1 MDSCSYK
8 SSMNVIADNY
18 NTLNYTLL
26 EPRSDGRVAYSKK
39 ISDAISQNPAIA
51 LEIRSIIRLDDPE
64 IDRYVKCAERARNP
78 EVREKLVQSICYF
91 LTQNNFTP
99 DVENRISAQI
109 ARPRLKKIN
118 MTTAD
123 LQDKQKFE
131 ISDCPNKSHRVA
143 RESHSVKL
151 RNTNLQWNSH
161 PQIASDESRLHT
173 INNVLNWV
181 HQSFDPDQAIPLT
194 LISIGAGNLLMEQ
207 MIHLNLVEMG
217 VPEQYIRWCC
227 IDTSYRKD
235 LDKNNGMFESFRK
248 SRESFSENK
257 DKDYARYFSTVNAYL
272 SKSIDAGKLCVQARA
287 NTHIL
292 LLSLDPPTPLQ
303 GSLPEGCLTLIGQPT
318 TPDKANTVFFVFS
331 AAEDKEQLKRL
342 SQSFGASCP
351 LGTSHAVRLCFDQ
364 RKIKFTLSKELE
376 VTPFGQELKPLL
388 TTAFENT
395 PQKVR
400 DGSTTEQIE
409 YLQFVYKNIV
419 EKCAMKHGSAGTSI
433 PLSEYQES
441 VNQLKR
447 FFFDSREPTL
457 PSAHFNL
464 ENSKSTV
471 TSYP

>member
-1 MDSCSYK
+1 
-8 SSMNVIADNY
+8 MNIIADNY

-26 EPRSDGRVAYSKK
+26 EPKSGGRVADSKK
-39 ISDAISQNPAIA
+39 ISDAISQSPAIA
-51 LEIRSIIRLDDPE
+51 LKIRSIIRLDNPE
-64 IDRYVKCAERARNP
+64 IDRYVKCTENARNP
-78 EVREKLVQSICYF
+78 EVREKIVQIICYL

-99 DVENRISAQI
+99 DVENKILAQI
-109 ARPRLKKIN
+109 SRPRLKKIN

-123 LQDKQKFE
+123 LQDKRKFE
-131 ISDCPNKSHRVA
+131 ISACPDKSYQID

-151 RNTNLQWNSH
+151 RNTNLRWKSH

-235 LDKNNGMFESFRK
+235 LDKNTGLFESYRK

-257 DKDYARYFSTVNAYL
+257 GKDYARYFSTVNAYL
-272 SKSIDAGKLCVQARA
+272 SETIDSGTLCVQARE

-292 LLSLDPPTPLQ
+292 LLTLDPPTPLQ
-303 GSLPEGCLTLIGQPT
+303 GSVPEGCLTLVGPPT

-331 AAEDKEQLKRL
+331 AAEDKEQLERL

-351 LGTSHAVRLCFDQ
+351 LGMSHGVRLCFDQ
-364 RKIKFTLSKELE
+364 RKIKFTFSKELE
-376 VTPFGQELKPLL
+376 VTPFGQELKLLL
-388 TTAFENT
+388 TTVFENT

-400 DGSTTEQIE
+400 DGSTTEQIQ
-409 YLQFVYKNIV
+409 YLQLLYQAIV
-419 EKCAMKHGSAGTSI
+419 EKRAMKHGLAGTAI

-471 TSYP
+471 TSYRS

>member
-1 MDSCSYK
+1 
-8 SSMNVIADNY
+8 MNVIADNF

-26 EPRSDGRVAYSKK
+26 EPRSDGRVAVSKK
-39 ISDAISQNPAIA
+39 ISDAISQSPAIA
-51 LEIRSIIRLDDPE
+51 LKIRSIIRLDNPE
-64 IDRYVKCAERARNP
+64 IDRYVNCAERTRNS
-78 EVREKLVQSICYF
+78 EVREKLVQSICYL
-91 LTQNNFTP
+91 LTQNKFTP
-99 DVENRISAQI
+99 DIENKILTQI

-118 MTTAD
+118 MTPAD

-131 ISDCPNKSHRVA
+131 ISDCPDKSHRID

-151 RNTNLQWNSH
+151 RNTNLQWKSH
-161 PQIASDESRLHT
+161 PQIASNESRLHT

-235 LDKNNGMFESFRK
+235 LDKNNGMFESYKK
-248 SRESFSENK
+248 SRKNFSENK

-272 SKSIDAGKLCVQARA
+272 SKSTDAGKLCAQARA

-292 LLSLDPPTPLQ
+292 LLTLDPPTPLQ
-303 GSLPEGCLTLIGQPT
+303 GSVPEDCLTLTGRPT
-318 TPDKANTVFFVFS
+318 APDKANTVFFVFS
-331 AAEDKEQLKRL
+331 AAEDKEQLERID
-342 SQSFGASCP
+342 QSIGASSP
-351 LGTSHAVRLCFDQ
+351 LVVTHGVRLCFDQ
-364 RKIKFTLSKELE
+364 GKINFTLSKGLE
-376 VTPFGQELKPLL
+376 GTLFSQELKRLL
-388 TTAFENT
+388 TTAFEKT
-395 PQKVR
+395 SQKVR
-400 DGSTTEQIE
+400 DGSTTEQIQ
-409 YLQFVYKNIV
+409 YLQSVYKTIV
-419 EKCAMKHGSAGTSI
+419 EKCAMKYGLAGTAI

-447 FFFDSREPTL
+447 FFFDSHELTL

-464 ENSKSTV
+464 ENSKSTA
-471 TSYP
+471 TSYSYSDLRQ

>member
-1 MDSCSYK
+1 M
-8 SSMNVIADNY
+8 MNVIADNF

-26 EPRSDGRVAYSKK
+26 EPRSDGRVAVSKK
-39 ISDAISQNPAIA
+39 LSDAISQSPAIA
-51 LEIRSIIRLDDPE
+51 LEIRSITRLDNPE
-64 IDRYVKCAERARNP
+64 TDRYVKCAERARNP
-78 EVREKLVQSICYF
+78 EVREKLVQSICYL

-99 DVENRISAQI
+99 DVENEISTLI

-118 MTTAD
+118 MTPAD

-131 ISDCPNKSHRVA
+131 ISDCPDKSHRID
-143 RESHSVKL
+143 RKSHSVKL
-151 RNTNLQWNSH
+151 CNTNLQWKSH

-181 HQSFDPDQAIPLT
+181 HQSFDPGQSVPLT

-235 LDKNNGMFESFRK
+235 LDKNNGVFESLRK

-257 DKDYARYFSTVNAYL
+257 NKDYARYFSTVNAYL
-272 SKSIDAGKLCVQARA
+272 SKSTDAGKLCAQARA

-292 LLSLDPPTPLQ
+292 LLTLDPPTPLQ
-303 GSLPEGCLTLIGQPT
+303 GSVPEGYLTLTGQPT
-318 TPDKANTVFFVFS
+318 TPDRANTVFFVFS
-331 AAEDKEQLKRL
+331 AAEDKEQLERL

-351 LGTSHAVRLCFDQ
+351 LGMSHGVRLCFDQ
-364 RKIKFTLSKELE
+364 RKINFTLSKDLE
-376 VTPFGQELKPLL
+376 VTSFGQELKRLL
-388 TTAFENT
+388 TTVFEKT
-395 PQKVR
+395 SQKVR
-400 DGSTTEQIE
+400 DGSTTEQIK
-409 YLQFVYKNIV
+409 YLQSVYKAIV
-419 EKCAMKHGSAGTSI
+419 EKCAMKYDLAGTAI

-447 FFFDSREPTL
+447 FFFDSHEPTL
-457 PSAHFNL
+457 SSAHFNL